1 MALYSALTP
10 VIEAHQ
16 WSRNGDHP
24 EDRTINRINTGRIVQ
39 RHPFYRPHV
48 DHNAECDLCRKPLGD
63 HGVMNPVI
71 YLELLGEGNVV
82 CPGDYII
89 THRDSKN
96 GRVRGYTVYKQE
108 LFNHF
113 YGPYEEPTV

>member
-10 VIEAHQ
+10 LVEAHQ

-24 EDRTINRINTGRIVQ
+24 EDRTINRINTGRVVK
-39 RHPFYRPHV
+39 RHPFYKPHV
-48 DHNAECDLCRKPLGD
+48 DQHTVCEICNSALGLHGELNPDIYIADLGSGTL
-63 HGVMNPVI
+63 
-71 YLELLGEGNVV
+71 V

-96 GRVRGYTVYKQE
+96 GRVSGYTVYKQQ
-108 LFNHF
+108 LFDYF
-113 YGPYEEPTV
+113 YGPYEEPTL